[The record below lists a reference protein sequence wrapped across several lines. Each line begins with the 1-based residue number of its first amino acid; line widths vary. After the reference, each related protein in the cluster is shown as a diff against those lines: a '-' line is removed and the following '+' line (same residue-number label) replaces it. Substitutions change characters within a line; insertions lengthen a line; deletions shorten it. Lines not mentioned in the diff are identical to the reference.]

1 MFEFCDICT
10 KKREYEVIQWSDD
23 ENRNVL
29 LAACCQGHLRHFE
42 EKYDVESYPYYSY
55 FRALALGG
63 SGESGKANIIFSQ
76 LANYNFNDLEVALV
90 KSLAKKQLG

>member
-1 MFEFCDICT
+1 M
-10 KKREYEVIQWSDD
+10 S
-23 ENRNVL
+23 L
-29 LAACCQGHLRHFE
+29 LG
-42 EKYDVESYPYYSY
+42 EKYDVESFPYYIY

-63 SGESGKANIIFSQ
+63 SEESEKANIIFSQ